1 MRKILPVL
9 MKKGFGEILRSI
21 RIRSVFRIDT
31 PYRDRMI
38 SHIVKK
44 VKKNQRNRVDKKKDV
59 VI

>member
-1 MRKILPVL
+1 